1 MKNFSVSLRNNDRN
15 RMKKL
20 IVIMG
25 MLGLMQS
32 VAAEVYS
39 CGPGCYTS
47 SPSRGGARASLGNRI
62 GSYTSVPAPKTPR
75 EQPAVAA
82 PTAAANVAAPARAR
96 TVAHQAAPSI
106 PRPAAA
112 AMPTV
117 AAPRISTARSSGRR
131 TILEQELNNE
141 RNALAAAQRALVS
154 GRAAN
159 GQADAAHQARVRQL
173 ESAVLDRQQNI
184 QALQRELSRM

>member
-1 MKNFSVSLRNNDRN
+1 
-15 RMKKL
+15 MKKL

-25 MLGLMQS
+25 MLSLMQS

-62 GSYTSVPAPKTPR
+62 GSYTSVPAPKTSR

-82 PTAAANVAAPARAR
+82 PTAAATVAAPARAR
-96 TVAHQAAPSI
+96 TVAHQAAPSV
-106 PRPAAA
+106 PRPAAT
-112 AMPTV
+112 AMPAV
-117 AAPRISTARSSGRR
+117 AAPRMTTARSSGRR

-141 RNALAAAQRALVS
+141 RTALAAAQQALVS

-159 GQADAAHQARVRQL
+159 GQGDAAHQARVRQL

>member
-1 MKNFSVSLRNNDRN
+1 
-15 RMKKL
+15 MKKL
-20 IVIMG
+20 IVIIG

-62 GSYTSVPAPKTPR
+62 GSYTSVPAPRTPR

-117 AAPRISTARSSGRR
+117 AAPRMSTARSSGRR

-141 RNALAAAQRALVS
+141 RTALAAAQQALVS

>member
-1 MKNFSVSLRNNDRN
+1 
-15 RMKKL
+15 MKKL

-62 GSYTSVPAPKTPR
+62 GSYTSVPAPRTPR

-82 PTAAANVAAPARAR
+82 PTAAANVVAPARAR

-117 AAPRISTARSSGRR
+117 AAPRMSTARSSGRR

-141 RNALAAAQRALVS
+141 RTALAAAQQALVS

>member
-1 MKNFSVSLRNNDRN
+1 
-15 RMKKL
+15 MKKL

-39 CGPGCYTS
+39 CYTS

-82 PTAAANVAAPARAR
+82 PTAAANVASPARAR
-96 TVAHQAAPSI
+96 TVAHQAAPSV
-106 PRPAAA
+106 PRPAAT
-112 AMPTV
+112 AMPAV
-117 AAPRISTARSSGRR
+117 AAPRMTTARSSGRR

-141 RNALAAAQRALVS
+141 RTALAAAQQALVS

-159 GQADAAHQARVRQL
+159 GQGDAAHQARVRQL

>member
-1 MKNFSVSLRNNDRN
+1 MNRNC
-15 RMKKL
+15 MKKL

-25 MLGLMQS
+25 MLSLMQS

-62 GSYTSVPAPKTPR
+62 GSYTSVPAPKTSR

-82 PTAAANVAAPARAR
+82 PTAAATVAAPARAR
-96 TVAHQAAPSI
+96 TVAHQAAPSV

-112 AMPTV
+112 AMPAV
-117 AAPRISTARSSGRR
+117 AAPRMNTARSSGRR

-141 RNALAAAQRALVS
+141 RTALAAAQQALVS

-159 GQADAAHQARVRQL
+159 GQGDAAHQARVRQL

>member
-1 MKNFSVSLRNNDRN
+1 
-15 RMKKL
+15 MKKL
-20 IVIMG
+20 ILIMG

-82 PTAAANVAAPARAR
+82 PTAAANVASPARAR
-96 TVAHQAAPSI
+96 TVAYQAAPSV
-106 PRPAAA
+106 PRPPAAA
-112 AMPTV
+112 AMPAV
-117 AAPRISTARSSGRR
+117 AAPRMTTARSSGRR

-141 RNALAAAQRALVS
+141 RTALAAAQQALVS

-159 GQADAAHQARVRQL
+159 GQGDAAHQARVRQL

>member
-1 MKNFSVSLRNNDRN
+1 
-15 RMKKL
+15 MKKL
-20 IVIMG
+20 ILIMG

-47 SPSRGGARASLGNRI
+47 SPSRGSARASLGNRI
-62 GSYTSVPAPKTPR
+62 GSYTSVPAPRTAPR
-75 EQPAVAA
+75 EQQPAVTA

-96 TVAHQAAPSI
+96 TVAHQAAPSV

-112 AMPTV
+112 AMPAV
-117 AAPRISTARSSGRR
+117 AAPRMSTARSSGRR

-141 RNALAAAQRALVS
+141 RNALAAAQQALVS

-159 GQADAAHQARVRQL
+159 GQGDAAHQARVRQL

>member
-1 MKNFSVSLRNNDRN
+1 
-15 RMKKL
+15 MKKL
-20 IVIMG
+20 ILIMG

-62 GSYTSVPAPKTPR
+62 GSYTSVPAPRTAPR

-82 PTAAANVAAPARAR
+82 PTAAANIAAPARAR
-96 TVAHQAAPSI
+96 TVAHQAAPSV

-112 AMPTV
+112 AMPAV
-117 AAPRISTARSSGRR
+117 AAPRMSTARSSGRR

-141 RNALAAAQRALVS
+141 RNALAAAQQALVS

-159 GQADAAHQARVRQL
+159 GQGDAAHQARVRQL

>member
-1 MKNFSVSLRNNDRN
+1 
-15 RMKKL
+15 MKKL

-25 MLGLMQS
+25 MLSLMQS

-47 SPSRGGARASLGNRI
+47 SPSRGSARASLGNRI

-117 AAPRISTARSSGRR
+117 AAPRMSTARSSGRR

-141 RNALAAAQRALVS
+141 RNALAAAQQALVS

>member
-1 MKNFSVSLRNNDRN
+1 MGRAAIRPVPVEAVRVLRWATVSAVTPACPRPE
-15 RMKKL
+15 
-20 IVIMG
+20 
-25 MLGLMQS
+25 QH
-32 VAAEVYS
+32 
-39 CGPGCYTS
+39 
-47 SPSRGGARASLGNRI
+47 RANSL
-62 GSYTSVPAPKTPR
+62 
-75 EQPAVAA
+75 AA

-96 TVAHQAAPSI
+96 TVAHQAAPSV

-112 AMPTV
+112 AMPAV
-117 AAPRISTARSSGRR
+117 AAPRMSTARSSGRR

-141 RNALAAAQRALVS
+141 RTALAAAQQALVS

-159 GQADAAHQARVRQL
+159 GQGDAAHQARVRQL

>member
-1 MKNFSVSLRNNDRN
+1 
-15 RMKKL
+15 MKKL
-20 IVIMG
+20 ILIMG

-62 GSYTSVPAPKTPR
+62 GSYTSVPAPRTASR
-75 EQPAVAA
+75 EQLAVAA
-82 PTAAANVAAPARAR
+82 PTAAANVASPARAR
-96 TVAHQAAPSI
+96 TVAHQAAPSV
-106 PRPAAA
+106 PRPPAAA
-112 AMPTV
+112 AMPAV
-117 AAPRISTARSSGRR
+117 AAPRMTTARSSGRR

-141 RNALAAAQRALVS
+141 RTALAAAQQALVS

-159 GQADAAHQARVRQL
+159 GQGDAAHQARVRQL

>member
-1 MKNFSVSLRNNDRN
+1 
-15 RMKKL
+15 MKKL

-82 PTAAANVAAPARAR
+82 PTAAANVASPARAR
-96 TVAHQAAPSI
+96 TVAHQAAPSV
-106 PRPAAA
+106 PRPAAT
-112 AMPTV
+112 AMPAV
-117 AAPRISTARSSGRR
+117 AAPRMTTARSSGRR

-141 RNALAAAQRALVS
+141 RTALAAAQQALVR

-159 GQADAAHQARVRQL
+159 GQGDAAHQARVRQL

>member
-1 MKNFSVSLRNNDRN
+1 
-15 RMKKL
+15 MKKL

-32 VAAEVYS
+32 IAAEVYS

-62 GSYTSVPAPKTPR
+62 GSYTSVPAPRTPR

-82 PTAAANVAAPARAR
+82 PTAAATVAAPARAR
-96 TVAHQAAPSI
+96 TVAHQAAAPSI

-117 AAPRISTARSSGRR
+117 AAPRMSTARSSGRR

-141 RNALAAAQRALVS
+141 RNALAAAQQALVS

>member
-1 MKNFSVSLRNNDRN
+1 
-15 RMKKL
+15 MKKL

-62 GSYTSVPAPKTPR
+62 GSYTSVPAPRTAPR

-82 PTAAANVAAPARAR
+82 PTAANVAAPARAR
-96 TVAHQAAPSI
+96 TVAHQAAPSV

-112 AMPTV
+112 AMPAV
-117 AAPRISTARSSGRR
+117 AAPRMNTARSSGRR

-141 RNALAAAQRALVS
+141 RTALAAAQQALVS

-159 GQADAAHQARVRQL
+159 GQGDAAHQARVRQL

>member
-1 MKNFSVSLRNNDRN
+1 
-15 RMKKL
+15 MKKL

-47 SPSRGGARASLGNRI
+47 SPSRGSARASLGNRI
-62 GSYTSVPAPKTPR
+62 GSYTSVPAPRTPR

-82 PTAAANVAAPARAR
+82 PTAAANVASPARAR
-96 TVAHQAAPSI
+96 TVAHQAGPSV
-106 PRPAAA
+106 PRPPAAA

-117 AAPRISTARSSGRR
+117 AAPRMSTARSSGRR

-141 RNALAAAQRALVS
+141 RNALAAAQQALVS

>member
-1 MKNFSVSLRNNDRN
+1 
-15 RMKKL
+15 MKKL
-20 IVIMG
+20 ILIMG

-62 GSYTSVPAPKTPR
+62 GSYTSVPAPRTASR

-96 TVAHQAAPSI
+96 TVAHQAAPSV

-112 AMPTV
+112 AMPAV
-117 AAPRISTARSSGRR
+117 AAPRMNTARSSGRR

-141 RNALAAAQRALVS
+141 RNALAAAQQALVS
-154 GRAAN
+154 GRVAN